1 MFTGVYEQSYIAH
14 AMFYATCLGPEEFAK
29 NPDCTSSAT
38 FLKTSAVT
46 IGFHIFYT
54 FCVRP

>member
-29 NPDCTSSAT
+29 NPDCTSSANLFRISLLPLIIT
-38 FLKTSAVT
+38 LIS
-46 IGFHIFYT
+46 
-54 FCVRP
+54 RLL